1 MERWITFSEVTLAT
15 ALSVGVGLILEGSLF
30 LLIFWAMK
38 RLNLH
43 DDTQCAERAEAYRQL
58 NTACRGELPRKFRG

>member
-15 ALSVGVGLILEGSLF
+15 ALSVGVGLMLEGMLF

-38 RLNLH
+38 KLNLE
-43 DDTQCAERAEAYRQL
+43 DSAECARRAEAYQQIH
-58 NTACRGELPRKFRG
+58 TACRGELPRANRG

>member
-15 ALSVGVGLILEGSLF
+15 ALSVGVGLILEGLLF

-38 RLNLH
+38 QVNLA
-43 DDTQCAERAEAYRQL
+43 DDVECERRAQGYRQMH
-58 NTACRGELPRKFRG
+58 TACHGEFPRATRG

>member
-15 ALSVGVGLILEGSLF
+15 ALSVGVGLMLEGLLF

-38 RLNLH
+38 QVNLA
-43 DDTQCAERAEAYRQL
+43 DDAQCAARARGYRELQS
-58 NTACRGELPRKFRG
+58 ACRGEFPRTNRG